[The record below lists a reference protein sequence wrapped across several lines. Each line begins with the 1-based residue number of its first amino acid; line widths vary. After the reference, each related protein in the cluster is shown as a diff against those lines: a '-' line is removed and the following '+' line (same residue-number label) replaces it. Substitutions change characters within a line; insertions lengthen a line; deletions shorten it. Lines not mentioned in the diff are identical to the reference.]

1 MSSPTA
7 DEIDVWERVL
17 EQLGSVSVASEKDID
32 KRSTSL
38 KKATI
43 YSIDVEFQILRLE
56 ARVKQDMN
64 SRTMRLLQ
72 LDEGLL
78 KRLKER
84 EEAILAFFVE
94 YAEQIKEMLQNTPIW
109 QPPGE

>member
-32 KRSTSL
+32 KRSESL

-43 YSIDVEFQILRLE
+43 YAIDVEFQILRIE

-64 SRTMRLLQ
+64 SRAMRLLQ

-78 KRLKER
+78 KRLKGR

-109 QPPGE
+109 QPPPE

>member
-1 MSSPTA
+1 
-7 DEIDVWERVL
+7 VL

-32 KRSTSL
+32 KRSESL

-43 YSIDVEFQILRLE
+43 YALDVEFQILRIE
-56 ARVKQDMN
+56 DRVKQDMN
-64 SRTMRLLQ
+64 SRAMRLLQ

-78 KRLKER
+78 KRLKGK

-109 QPPGE
+109 QPPLE

>member
-32 KRSTSL
+32 KRSESL
-38 KKATI
+38 RKATI
-43 YSIDVEFQILRLE
+43 YAIDVEFQILRIE
-56 ARVKQDMN
+56 ARVKEDMD
-64 SRTMRLLQ
+64 SRAMRLLQ

-78 KRLKER
+78 KRLKGR
-84 EEAILAFFVE
+84 EEAILTFFVE

-109 QPPGE
+109 QPPRE

>member
-32 KRSTSL
+32 KRSESL

-64 SRTMRLLQ
+64 SRAMRLLQ

-109 QPPGE
+109 QPPPE